1 MFEGQNIH
9 LSPVDG
15 KRLCSFS
22 QKICKQHRLNGY
34 AFCIRHILEDKNAPF
49 KQCQF
54 KIKSNGEKCFNPVPT
69 SADRIYC
76 NSHLQVLGMK
86 PKTASKNVSG
96 KKKIAA

>member
-22 QKICKQHRLNGY
+22 RKICNQRRLNGY
-34 AFCIRHILEDKNAPF
+34 AFCIRHILEDKNSPF

-54 KIKSNGEKCFNPVPT
+54 KTKCNGEMCINPVPMT
-69 SADRIYC
+69 ADR
-76 NSHLQVLGMK
+76 M
-86 PKTASKNVSG
+86 
-96 KKKIAA
+96 